1 MVQVQLRM
9 PEKTVKNIDA
19 LVAEGRFKSRSEAI
33 KMMVAFYEERE
44 KTRQF
49 LKMLVER
56 SKDAGEKPQILI
68 PLEKLK

>member
-9 PEKTVKNIDA
+9 SEKTVKNIDA

-56 SKDAGEKPQILI
+56 SKDAEEKPQILI
-68 PLEKLK
+68 PLEKLE